1 MRPNWKTLAGIGVST
16 FFIWW
21 VLRGEDPG
29 EIVRQVSL
37 ANPWYFA
44 ASVVVGTTGYF
55 VRALRWHVLLQPVAP
70 RTRFR
75 SRFEAIFIGFAV
87 NNVFPAR
94 LGELARPLALNR
106 VEPVTVSGA
115 LGSLVV
121 ERFLD
126 SIVLVTFFFAPM
138 LLPSFPG
145 AAALLGG
152 AVGAVLQTTIG
163 MLAAFLAGLVALLVF
178 PGLLLRLARSAS
190 RRLLPGRRGP
200 RAVGALESFLDALRV
215 LRDPRLLTSAVG
227 WSFGFWLWH
236 GWSFWLGMKAFGI
249 ELGLDAALFT
259 AAVVGFAVAIPSAPG
274 FFGTFQLGADVALN
288 GVYGASASST
298 LAFAFGYHLGGFV
311 PVTLLG
317 LYYASRMGFSVVE
330 LRGRGAAPPPP
341 AGSGAHPP
349 AGGKSG
355 RDFEV
360 PHRG

>member
-1 MRPNWKTLAGIGVST
+1 MRPSWKAFVGVGVSA

-44 ASVVVGTTGYF
+44 ASIVVGTAGYF

-94 LGELARPLALNR
+94 LGELARPYALSR

-115 LGSLVV
+115 FGSLVV

-126 SIVLVTFFFAPM
+126 SIALVTLFLVPM
-138 LLPSFPG
+138 VLPSFPG
-145 AAALLGG
+145 AEGLLSG
-152 AVGAVLQTTIG
+152 AVGAVLKTTFAI
-163 MLAAFLAGLVALLVF
+163 LAIFLAGLIALLIF
-178 PGLLLRLARSAS
+178 PEPLIGFAEKACHRFLPDRLGQRT
-190 RRLLPGRRGP
+190 
-200 RAVGALESFLDALRV
+200 VGALESFLRALRV
-215 LRDPRLLTSAVG
+215 LGDPRLLTSAVG

-249 ELGLDAALFT
+249 DLGLAAALYT
-259 AAVVGFAVAIPSAPG
+259 TAVVGFAVAIPAAPG

-288 GVYGASASST
+288 GVYGASAAST
-298 LAFAFGYHLGGFV
+298 LAFAFGYHLGGFI
-311 PVTLLG
+311 PVTVLG
-317 LYYASRMGFSVVE
+317 LYYASRMGFSVAE
-330 LRGRGAAPPPP
+330 LRWREAAVPHSVGSERRPPP
-341 AGSGAHPP
+341 GGPP
-349 AGGKSG
+349 D
-355 RDFEV
+355 RDLEV
-360 PHRG
+360 PERG